1 MKERLEE
8 LQRQYEEKLA
18 HKEELRKKAELTE
31 LRLERAAK
39 LVSGLAGE
47 RVRWEENVKV
57 MCVSVELCLGRS
69 KAQPELTVLFVS
81 VAKVSIKIL
90 RNQLKYC
97 IRLCTIALETLSRG
111 LIWISALLAS

>member
-57 MCVSVELCLGRS
+57 GCSPQGS
-69 KAQPELTVLFVS
+69 KCSMLSKQKWCSACRECGCKLFTTVCS
-81 VAKVSIKIL
+81 TA
-90 RNQLKYC
+90 
-97 IRLCTIALETLSRG
+97 G
-111 LIWISALLAS
+111 H